1 MWLLTQ
7 PSSQTVAAPPAPP
20 PVPLP
25 LDEEVVVVDEEEE
38 DEDEVVVVEDE
49 ELLEVVEPPVL
60 LVEPLP
66 LLEPQAV
73 AAEREAKRAQ
83 SIISR
88 ERDMDESFHDT
99 PGEGWRVVS
108 DDFNIPGG
116 CLRLR
121 RGISPT
127 RWAIVS

>member
-20 PVPLP
+20 PAPL
-25 LDEEVVVVDEEEE
+25 LDEVVVEDEEPVVEEEEVVVVDEE
-38 DEDEVVVVEDE
+38 
-49 ELLEVVEPPVL
+49 LLEVVAEPPVL

-99 PGEGWRVVS
+99 PGEGWRAC
-108 DDFNIPGG
+108 PG
-116 CLRLR
+116 
-121 RGISPT
+121 RG
-127 RWAIVS
+127 